1 MAKNYFEVIIKI
13 NPEAAEIAS
22 DVLFS
27 NFDCDG
33 VVTATEEYKDLEL
46 IACENNVVKGFVVNE
61 NISPDEIKT
70 ILKNAYNELLD
81 NGCEADFLGDWD
93 VEVKEVV
100 NEDWSKKWKE
110 NWQPTKVSETI
121 TISPQWIDYTPHEN
135 EMVVNIDP
143 GAAFGTGTHATTQ
156 LCILAMEKYLANN
169 MTVAD
174 IGTGSGILAIV
185 ASKLGAKSVIGVD
198 NDPDAIDASIENA
211 KINDVKNCD
220 FKIGEVAL
228 LQGNKYDF
236 VVANILHN
244 VLAEIMGELNN
255 IMKTGGKLVLSGIL
269 NTKADVV
276 HKAIKKHGLKTI
288 AVDELN
294 QWVAITVE
302 K

>member
-33 VVTATEEYKDLEL
+33 VVTAEEEYKDLEL
-46 IACENNVVKGFVVNE
+46 ISCRNNVVKGFVINE
-61 NISPDEIKT
+61 NITPDEIKT
-70 ILKNAYNELLD
+70 VIKNAYNELLE
-81 NGCEADFLGDWD
+81 NGCKADFLGGWD

-110 NWQPTKVSETI
+110 NWQPTKVSDKI
-121 TISPQWIDYTPHEN
+121 TISPQWIDYVPQEN
-135 EMVVNIDP
+135 EMVINIDP

-156 LCILAMEKYLANN
+156 LCILAMEKYLTKNAS
-169 MTVAD
+169 VAD

-198 NDPDAIDASIENA
+198 NDPDAIEASLENA
-211 KINDVKNCD
+211 KINDVKNCN
-220 FKIGEVAL
+220 FEIGEVSL
-228 LQGNKYDF
+228 LQGNEYDF

-244 VLAEIMGELNN
+244 VLAEIMGELKG
-255 IMKTGGKLVLSGIL
+255 IMKVGGKLVLSGIL

-276 HKAIKKHGLKTI
+276 HEAIKKHGLKTI